1 MKELQLEVESL
12 QVAAKT
18 SKETRIKRES
28 VVFDAGV
35 ASRVKDCVKLAYKI
49 FPNNDF
55 SKLGPDVVA
64 VLEEAKAEED
74 TTLAIVVAVESVKPN
89 SSRGEVLPEAQDAGV
104 SRKTPEEAQ
113 IADTLEKAQEGA
125 LATDTVS
132 SDLPTMDDAQRLP
145 PLGEINNL
153 SGSISDFPLNSSK

>member
-1 MKELQLEVESL
+1 MRKKASSALRKRDLEH
-12 QVAAKT
+12 
-18 SKETRIKRES
+18 
-28 VVFDAGV
+28 
-35 ASRVKDCVKLAYKI
+35 ASDPSAV
-49 FPNNDF
+49 
-55 SKLGPDVVA
+55 SKLHSSKCFKSIVAYVVA